1 MPRARV
7 LALAIVAALA
17 LVAPTHAQTTY
28 GFGTSPPGAFYYSA
42 GTVIAKAFIE
52 KSGAQMR
59 TQPYG
64 SPSQFIPIINRGE
77 LDFGIS
83 NIFEL
88 VWAIRGDEFYNGNQN
103 KNLRMIA
110 VMVPLRSA
118 IYVRKDSDI
127 RSLKDL
133 KGRALPTGYASQ
145 PIIPPIINAW
155 LEMVGLTLK
164 DVKQVPVPNV
174 VRGAD
179 EFAAGRT
186 DVLLFALGA
195 AKVQEVATTV
205 GGVRM
210 LDVPN
215 TPANNAIVAKHLPF
229 SYIRTEHPSPNLIGV
244 ETPGGVVAYDTA
256 VFANKDVD
264 DNAAYQMAKAL
275 YESETELAQ
284 GFKGLEE
291 FKRDGMV
298 KKLDPA
304 QYHPGAVKFYTEKG
318 MWPPKS

>member
-1 MPRARV
+1 MRFLRTAAV
-7 LALAIVAALA
+7 AFATTLAFAAPA
-17 LVAPTHAQTTY
+17 HAQKTY

-52 KSGAQMR
+52 KSGLQMR

-64 SPSQFIPIINRGE
+64 SPSQFIPIIDRGE

-83 NIFEL
+83 NVFEL
-88 VWAIRGDEFYNGNQN
+88 VWAVRGDEFYSGHPAR
-103 KNLRMIA
+103 NLRMIA
-110 VMVPLRSA
+110 VMAPLRSA
-118 IYVRKDSDI
+118 IYARKDSDI
-127 RSLKDL
+127 RTLKDL
-133 KGRALPTGYASQ
+133 KGRAIPTGYVSQ
-145 PIIPPIINAW
+145 PIIPPIIEAW
-155 LEMVGLTLK
+155 LEIAGLTMK
-164 DVKQVPVPNV
+164 DIKSVPVPNV

-186 DVLLFALGA
+186 DVLMFALGA
-195 AKVQEVATTV
+195 AKVQEVATIV

-229 SYIRTEHPSPNLIGV
+229 SYIRIEQPSPNLVGV
-244 ETPGGVVAYDTA
+244 DEPGGVVAYDTA
-256 VFANKDVD
+256 VFASDQVD

-275 YESETELAQ
+275 FNAEADLKQ

-291 FKRDGMV
+291 FTRAHMV
-298 KKLDPA
+298 QRLDPA
-304 QYHPGAVKFYTEKG
+304 QYHPGAIKFYTEMG

>member
-1 MPRARV
+1 MLRART
-7 LALAIVAALA
+7 LAFAIGAALA
-17 LVAPTHAQTTY
+17 LTGAAQAQTTY
-28 GFGTSPPGAFYYSA
+28 GFGTSPPGAFYYTA

-52 KSGAQMR
+52 KSGMQMR

-77 LDFGIS
+77 LEFGIS
-83 NIFEL
+83 NVFEL
-88 VWAIRGDEFYNGNQN
+88 VWALRGDEFYAGNTMP
-103 KNLRMIA
+103 NLRMIA
-110 VMVPLRSA
+110 IMVPLRSA

-133 KGRALPTGYASQ
+133 KGRAIPTGYVSQ

-155 LEMVGLTLK
+155 LEMVGLTMK
-164 DVKQVPVPNV
+164 DIKSVPVPNV

-195 AKVQEVATTV
+195 AKVQEVASMV

-215 TPANNAIVAKHLPF
+215 TPANNAIVAKYLPF
-229 SYIRTEHPSPNLIGV
+229 SYIRVEQPSPTLIGV
-244 ETPGGVVAYDTA
+244 EQPGGVVAYDTA
-256 VFANKDVD
+256 VFANASVD

-275 YESETELAQ
+275 FESEKELAQ
-284 GFKGLEE
+284 GFKGFEE
-291 FKRDGMV
+291 FQRTGMAQ
-298 KKLDPA
+298 KLDPA
-304 QYHPGAVKFYTEKG
+304 QYHPGAIKFYSEKG
-318 MWPPKS
+318 MWPPK